1 MSGLEIV
8 VAIIVMFFSGVWAA
22 IKAID
27 EKTDNKAVFFVPA
40 SILALFVLSGIGDG
54 LLFLGFLFAFGPI
67 IVMLVYVGLHQGTG
81 KAVNYGISRRRRGPR
96 SRKPLDLNRELA
108 PSYIRGYD
116 RLIAYLHV
124 RGYNV
129 QSRQGVAFA
138 LDDLG
143 IQNRFLSSPYVI
155 KALNLT
161 PIELP
166 KGKTVEV
173 AEEDEK
179 WWEED
184 TDEPDTKTIASPVKK
199 KPVESFRKSTSSEM
213 CSYSGCSNSVNAF
226 DFRCFTCRKRF
237 CKTHVGSSIECADC
251 S

>member
-1 MSGLEIV
+1 MSGFEIV
-8 VAIIVMFFSGVWAA
+8 VAIIVIFFSGVWSA

-54 LLFLGFLFAFGPI
+54 LLFLGCLFAFGPI

-81 KAVNYGISRRRRGPR
+81 KAVNYGFSRRDRW

-161 PIELP
+161 PIEPP
-166 KGKTVEV
+166 KGKTAEV

-199 KPVESFRKSTSSEM
+199 KSAESYSKSTSSEM
-213 CSYSGCSNSVNAF
+213 CSHSGCSNSVNAF